1 MNTNRKI
8 AKKLNANLNHDI
20 TDAKKVNE
28 LLKESEEKF
37 SKAFH
42 LSPVGMVIA
51 TVPEGRFVD
60 VNNSLLHIVEYER
73 PEVIGHNSAELNLYV
88 NPNGRNEL
96 WQTLFEK
103 GKFENY
109 ETIWQSKTGKLLT
122 VICSSEKLTLN
133 NKEHIMVTVID
144 ITERKKSEQALL
156 ESERRFREMF
166 ENHQAMMLLI
176 EPESGRIIDSNDAA
190 SKFYGYSREAL
201 TKMNIADINQLPVAQ
216 VANERQIALRKQ
228 GIRFIFPHRLA
239 NGEIRTVEVNSS
251 PIKINNQ
258 QILFSII
265 QDVTEQERA
274 KVEISHLAS
283 FPELNPNPV
292 LELFTD
298 GNVKY
303 ANPATKSRFP
313 DLLTQGNKHPF
324 LQESTKII
332 QEALMNSVTKDIS
345 VGNACFE
352 QTLVYVPSTNTY
364 RLYCRDITARKNI
377 EAELRSRTEVLETF
391 NDELQDFSYS
401 VSHDLRTPL
410 RGIAGFSSVL
420 LEDYYEK
427 LDDDGKKYLK
437 RIQES
442 SELLAELMDD
452 LHHLSRMTRADI
464 NVDKVNLSELAQKV
478 VDELKKNEPRRKVE
492 IIINPDM
499 TVYGDRNMLG
509 ILLENLIGNAWKYS
523 RKTSKPKI
531 EIGITEYSGKQA
543 YFVRDN
549 GVGFDLVY
557 VNKLFKPFQRLHAET
572 EFAGNGIGL
581 ATVQRI
587 VRRHGGQVW
596 AEAKVGEGATF
607 YFTLNLQN
615 SP

>member
-201 TKMNIADINQLPVAQ
+201 TKIVARSALPMPLIFRSLL
-216 VANERQIALRKQ
+216 ERSSSAFRRRLSKPRL
-228 GIRFIFPHRLA
+228 FIDLA
-239 NGEIRTVEVNSS
+239 SIGTQFFSKNYCSTMYYGEI
-251 PIKINNQ
+251 
-258 QILFSII
+258 
-265 QDVTEQERA
+265 
-274 KVEISHLAS
+274 
-283 FPELNPNPV
+283 
-292 LELFTD
+292 
-298 GNVKY
+298 
-303 ANPATKSRFP
+303 
-313 DLLTQGNKHPF
+313 
-324 LQESTKII
+324 
-332 QEALMNSVTKDIS
+332 
-345 VGNACFE
+345 
-352 QTLVYVPSTNTY
+352 LV
-364 RLYCRDITARKNI
+364 
-377 EAELRSRTEVLETF
+377 
-391 NDELQDFSYS
+391 
-401 VSHDLRTPL
+401 
-410 RGIAGFSSVL
+410 
-420 LEDYYEK
+420 
-427 LDDDGKKYLK
+427 
-437 RIQES
+437 
-442 SELLAELMDD
+442 
-452 LHHLSRMTRADI
+452 
-464 NVDKVNLSELAQKV
+464 
-478 VDELKKNEPRRKVE
+478 
-492 IIINPDM
+492 
-499 TVYGDRNMLG
+499 
-509 ILLENLIGNAWKYS
+509 
-523 RKTSKPKI
+523 
-531 EIGITEYSGKQA
+531 
-543 YFVRDN
+543 
-549 GVGFDLVY
+549 
-557 VNKLFKPFQRLHAET
+557 
-572 EFAGNGIGL
+572 
-581 ATVQRI
+581 
-587 VRRHGGQVW
+587 
-596 AEAKVGEGATF
+596 
-607 YFTLNLQN
+607 
-615 SP
+615 